1 MKEKPFI
8 HCFRTYNCC
17 YFYDFNT
24 NAIVRIPESV
34 YVHLQHLEKGT
45 ANISECDA
53 DVNEILNRLTEQG
66 FLSSHHWCKI
76 EHPASRLLENYLEGS
91 VQSLTLQVTQQCNLK
106 CEYCPYSGGFYN
118 RQHNNRKMSFEIA
131 KKAIDFYFLH
141 SFDIPDAQI
150 GFYGGEPLIEFEMI
164 RRIVEYCNNEY
175 YGKKIRYFV
184 TTNATLLTEEKM
196 TGMNNRET
204 FLKTE
209 PEMDITQFA
218 KTELDLV
225 YADES
230 PNQILDVFYPE
241 DGEGPY
247 PLVIVFH
254 GGAFAAGHKRT
265 HYIKSMCLP
274 VTQGYAVATVEY
286 RLLQEAK
293 WPAQLIDG
301 KAAIRYLRANAEK
314 LNLDPDRFAVW
325 GNSAGGTV
333 TQLLAVTADE
343 EDMDDL
349 NVGVKAS
356 SKIDC
361 AIAWYTISELCSA
374 EQFGTDIYE
383 VRKQTGA
390 GKGMM
395 PGDGESNDSMFTM
408 LLGYNP
414 LYYPERTSKVSPIS
428 HVKESCPPM
437 LIQHGTND
445 LVIDYHQSVYMA
457 EKVKAVCGE
466 DRVEL
471 DLFENEPHGSQV
483 IKADQNIEK
492 CIDFL
497 DKHFY
502 EGKNPYRKPL
512 GKIRIV
518 GENEDK

>member
-1 MKEKPFI
+1 M
-8 HCFRTYNCC
+8 
-17 YFYDFNT
+17 
-24 NAIVRIPESV
+24 AV
-34 YVHLQHLEKGT
+34 
-45 ANISECDA
+45 
-53 DVNEILNRLTEQG
+53 
-66 FLSSHHWCKI
+66 
-76 EHPASRLLENYLEGS
+76 
-91 VQSLTLQVTQQCNLK
+91 
-106 CEYCPYSGGFYN
+106 
-118 RQHNNRKMSFEIA
+118 
-131 KKAIDFYFLH
+131 
-141 SFDIPDAQI
+141 
-150 GFYGGEPLIEFEMI
+150 
-164 RRIVEYCNNEY
+164 
-175 YGKKIRYFV
+175 
-184 TTNATLLTEEKM
+184 
-196 TGMNNRET
+196 MNNRET

-218 KTELDLV
+218 KTELDLA

-230 PNQILDVFYPE
+230 PNQILDIFYPE

-395 PGDGESNDSMFTM
+395 PGDGESNDSMFT
-408 LLGYNP
+408 
-414 LYYPERTSKVSPIS
+414 I
-428 HVKESCPPM
+428 
-437 LIQHGTND
+437 
-445 LVIDYHQSVYMA
+445 
-457 EKVKAVCGE
+457 
-466 DRVEL
+466 
-471 DLFENEPHGSQV
+471 
-483 IKADQNIEK
+483 
-492 CIDFL
+492 
-497 DKHFY
+497 HFS
-502 EGKNPYRKPL
+502 
-512 GKIRIV
+512 IF
-518 GENEDK
+518 

>member
-1 MKEKPFI
+1 M
-8 HCFRTYNCC
+8 
-17 YFYDFNT
+17 
-24 NAIVRIPESV
+24 AV
-34 YVHLQHLEKGT
+34 
-45 ANISECDA
+45 
-53 DVNEILNRLTEQG
+53 
-66 FLSSHHWCKI
+66 
-76 EHPASRLLENYLEGS
+76 
-91 VQSLTLQVTQQCNLK
+91 
-106 CEYCPYSGGFYN
+106 
-118 RQHNNRKMSFEIA
+118 
-131 KKAIDFYFLH
+131 
-141 SFDIPDAQI
+141 
-150 GFYGGEPLIEFEMI
+150 
-164 RRIVEYCNNEY
+164 
-175 YGKKIRYFV
+175 
-184 TTNATLLTEEKM
+184 
-196 TGMNNRET
+196 MNNRET

-218 KTELDLV
+218 KTELDLA

-230 PNQILDVFYPE
+230 PNQILDIFYPE

-314 LNLDPDRFAVW
+314 LNLDPDRFAV
-325 GNSAGGTV
+325 
-333 TQLLAVTADE
+333 
-343 EDMDDL
+343 
-349 NVGVKAS
+349 
-356 SKIDC
+356 C

>member
-1 MKEKPFI
+1 MCSLHWKN
-8 HCFRTYNCC
+8 CFN
-17 YFYDFNT
+17 
-24 NAIVRIPESV
+24 
-34 YVHLQHLEKGT
+34 
-45 ANISECDA
+45 
-53 DVNEILNRLTEQG
+53 
-66 FLSSHHWCKI
+66 
-76 EHPASRLLENYLEGS
+76 
-91 VQSLTLQVTQQCNLK
+91 
-106 CEYCPYSGGFYN
+106 
-118 RQHNNRKMSFEIA
+118 
-131 KKAIDFYFLH
+131 
-141 SFDIPDAQI
+141 
-150 GFYGGEPLIEFEMI
+150 
-164 RRIVEYCNNEY
+164 
-175 YGKKIRYFV
+175 
-184 TTNATLLTEEKM
+184 
-196 TGMNNRET
+196 
-204 FLKTE
+204 
-209 PEMDITQFA
+209 
-218 KTELDLV
+218 
-225 YADES
+225 
-230 PNQILDVFYPE
+230 
-241 DGEGPY
+241 
-247 PLVIVFH
+247 
-254 GGAFAAGHKRT
+254 
-265 HYIKSMCLP
+265 
-274 VTQGYAVATVEY
+274 
-286 RLLQEAK
+286 
-293 WPAQLIDG
+293 
-301 KAAIRYLRANAEK
+301 
-314 LNLDPDRFAVW
+314 RFAVW